1 MKKYLPILFF
11 ALVPVFYSCV
21 SRQEPNYAPVTSS
34 ISATNNNAAWSA
46 TLTDTL
52 LNDTLTLHA
61 LLKRDLLRIK
71 LPVMSSSYNLVPGNA
86 QYFIFDNNGKVT
98 NTFKLD
104 PSYSN
109 TVTSIVNNTVSAI
122 NKYVTGQFSARFI
135 IDSTGINTDTLSFS
149 TVTFAN
155 GRFIAAY
162 K

>member
-1 MKKYLPILFF
+1 M
-11 ALVPVFYSCV
+11 
-21 SRQEPNYAPVTSS
+21 
-34 ISATNNNAAWSA
+34 
-46 TLTDTL
+46 
-52 LNDTLTLHA
+52 
-61 LLKRDLLRIK
+61 
-71 LPVMSSSYNLVPGNA
+71 PGNA

-109 TVTSIVNNTVSAI
+109 TVTSSVNNTVSAI